1 MASSDPDSKW
11 RERARRALEKYFA
24 RRSAPRLILSLILIL
39 TGLAS
44 LIVSLELLRAGLMA
58 MWVRYPIA
66 VLAGYGSFIG
76 LLRLWLKF
84 ERGRF
89 DPRAEEFESAIA
101 PTPSPAATS
110 NWKERLPRRRWYD
123 WLDFPDV
130 FDLDEGCLIALLLG
144 VVVALIGLAVFA
156 ILSAQAFIAEV
167 FLDAFIV
174 SVLYRRL
181 RIAAREHWLGTA
193 VRRTWIL
200 ALLTAALLSLA
211 GWCLEKAAP
220 GSHSIGPALDRLVHD
235 PW

>member
-156 ILSAQAFIAEV
+156 ILSARPLSQRCSSMRSSSRFCTGAC
-167 FLDAFIV
+167 
-174 SVLYRRL
+174 
-181 RIAAREHWLGTA
+181 
-193 VRRTWIL
+193 
-200 ALLTAALLSLA
+200 ALQRV
-211 GWCLEKAAP
+211 
-220 GSHSIGPALDRLVHD
+220 SIGWERRCAGPGYSRCSLRHS
-235 PW
+235 